1 MARIGSGTLTK
12 HLTRVRDA
20 RGGSTITTSSGIVA
34 EIKSKLPV
42 ADIVGETV
50 ALKRAGT
57 ILKGLCPF
65 HAEKTPS
72 FIVTPDRETWHC
84 FGCGEH
90 GDIFTFVMRRDGLDF
105 REALSGLAE
114 KAGVEL
120 SERTASEDRRK
131 RRLREALEAAIAWY
145 REVLLQANQAEQA
158 RSYLAER
165 GFSDDTLDR
174 FGIGYALNNWE
185 ALTRRLRAK
194 GFTDS
199 ELTDAGLAS
208 PSTRG
213 GVYDRFRGRI
223 IIPIRDASGR
233 AVGLGGR
240 ILPDADGPKYLN
252 SPATALFDK
261 SRTLY
266 GIDMAKGAIRREKLA
281 VIVEGYTDVMAAH
294 QAGFENVVA
303 SLGTALTHGQV
314 ELANRYADAVALAY
328 DVDLAGEAATQ
339 RNLLEELGPV
349 VSKVRVIRVP
359 AGKDP
364 DELIRTDPDG
374 WRTAVAA
381 AEELLPYFMQRAAGE
396 VDMRQPQGRSVYT
409 RRMLD
414 LLRRIPD
421 RVEQDSYVPRL
432 AQLAGIDE
440 RILRDE
446 LTRGP
451 RPVAVRPMGDSS
463 AESQPPP
470 LSTLEREALT
480 ILLLN
485 PSLAADVPDG
495 ERLPF
500 REESARS
507 LAAAWVAAVTH
518 ASGRPDLEQ
527 FVAGLDAGTADL
539 AQSLLASARARGVRP
554 EIETDRQALR
564 VCLLRL
570 RKQQVLE
577 RLTDLQALISLESQD
592 PEQTDIHDL
601 ERQFQVLHL
610 EREQLEQAINPSAL
624 AAGQR
629 RN

>member
-1 MARIGSGTLTK
+1 MGSHTLTNP
-12 HLTRVRDA
+12 LTRVLSDA
-20 RGGSTITTSSGIVA
+20 RGTRAITTASGIVA
-34 EIKSKLPV
+34 EIKTKLPT
-42 ADIVGETV
+42 ADVVGETV
-50 ALKRAGT
+50 VLKRAGT
-57 ILKGLCPF
+57 VLKGLCPF

-72 FIVTPDRETWHC
+72 FIVTPERETWHC

-105 REALSGLAE
+105 REALTRLAE

-120 SERTASEDRRK
+120 SERTATEDRRK

-145 REVLLQANQAEQA
+145 REVLLQARQAERA
-158 RSYLAER
+158 RAYLDAR
-165 GFSDDTLDR
+165 GFSQETLEK
-174 FGIGYALNNWE
+174 FTIGYALNNWE
-185 ALTRRLRAK
+185 AMTKRLRAK

-199 ELTDAGLAS
+199 ELTDAGLVS

-233 AVGLGGR
+233 AIGLGGR
-240 ILPDADGPKYLN
+240 IMPDAEGPKYLN

-266 GIDMAKGAIRREKLA
+266 GIDLAKGAIRREKLA

-294 QAGFENVVA
+294 QAGFANVVA
-303 SLGTALTHGQV
+303 SLGTALTQGQV

-339 RNLLEELGPV
+339 RGLLEELGPV
-349 VSKVRVIRVP
+349 VSKVRVIRIP

-374 WRTAVAA
+374 WRSSVAG
-381 AEELLPYFMQRAAGE
+381 AEELLPYFMQRAASE
-396 VDMRQPQGRSVYT
+396 VDMRQPQGRSAYT

-440 RILRDE
+440 RVLRDD
-446 LTRGP
+446 LARGP
-451 RPVAVRPMGDSS
+451 RALPVRPIAEAPPAGSEPQLS
-463 AESQPPP
+463 A
-470 LSTLEREALT
+470 LEREALT
-480 ILLLN
+480 LLLLN
-485 PSLAADVPDG
+485 PALAAERPAG

-500 REESARS
+500 RDESAHALGR
-507 LAAAWVAAVTH
+507 AWMEAVASAG
-518 ASGRPDLEQ
+518 GRPELEP
-527 FVAGLDAGTADL
+527 FVTGLDAATADL
-539 AQSLLASARARGVRP
+539 ARSLLASARVRGVP
-554 EIETDRQALR
+554 PDSEADREALR
-564 VCLLRL
+564 VSLLRL
-570 RKQQVLE
+570 RKEQVTE
-577 RLTDLQALISLESQD
+577 RLADLQTLISVGSRD

-610 EREQLEQAINPSAL
+610 EREQLESEINPSAVM
-624 AAGQR
+624 AGHKR
-629 RN
+629 R